1 MENIKFLTLKVII
14 YLNFKHSSKGYFPLI
29 RPSLGKKAN
38 EQAGELSGH
47 YSLGTGGLPCK
58 GESYEAWI
66 SRPVSIINLIEGLC
80 SLWHPE

>member
-1 MENIKFLTLKVII
+1 MIFDIVILNIVKDIFPHQTL
-14 YLNFKHSSKGYFPLI
+14 S
-29 RPSLGKKAN
+29 RKKAN

-47 YSLGTGGLPCK
+47 YSLGTGGYHARAK

-80 SLWHPE
+80 SL